1 MKTLHK
7 PNLYGWSAFNEERN
21 LDFHSVFWCGPQGNV
36 AIDPLPQ
43 SAHDRRHVATLG
55 GVQDII
61 VTNSDHRR
69 AAAQLAAET
78 HARVW
83 VPLLERAALAELDP
97 TGLTEGD
104 EPVPG
109 LRVLTLHGSKTPGEV
124 ALVIEGDTLVV
135 GDLVRGHRAGR
146 LNLLPDAKLADKAQA
161 LESLSRLAALK
172 GIEAVLVGDGWPVFQ
187 GGSQALERLLSEL
200 GPVLA
205 Q

>member
-43 SAHDRRHVATLG
+43 SAHDRRHVAALG
-55 GVQDII
+55 GVREII
-61 VTNSDHRR
+61 VTNSDHLR
-69 AAAQLAAET
+69 AAAELAAET

-83 VPLLERAALAELDP
+83 VPMLERAALAALDP
-97 TGLTEGD
+97 TGLSDGD
-104 EPVPG
+104 TPVPG

-124 ALVIEGDTLVV
+124 ALVIENDTLVV

-146 LNLLPDAKLADKAQA
+146 LNLLPDSKLADKGQA
-161 LESLSRLAALK
+161 LESLSRLAAMK
-172 GIEAVLVGDGWPVFQ
+172 SIEAVLVGDGWPVFQ
-187 GGSQALERLLSEL
+187 GGSEALNALLREL
-200 GPVLA
+200 QGRA
-205 Q
+205 H